1 LEESQGVLSYV
12 WVSQTWFVIRLETDS
27 RGWMSTV
34 AYCIEGVR
42 EWAVFTPCSSDPNVW
57 ALTTVW
63 RYPQWMVSK
72 SSTEF
77 WKYLALVSH
86 SKGLWTQSPRQ
97 YCHQMAVKAL
107 CIQCTHISVQ
117 HGYRTPFCVHHPWRK
132 VGLSSFHMQRIG
144 FSFLV
149 SFHSSMLLWSS
160 WITWSQGLRLEASDS
175 R

>member
-12 WVSQTWFVIRLETDS
+12 WVSQTWFVIRFETDS

-117 HGYRTPFCVHHPWRK
+117 HGFIIT
-132 VGLSSFHMQRIG
+132 LSQPYSFI
-144 FSFLV
+144 FAN
-149 SFHSSMLLWSS
+149 LLN
-160 WITWSQGLRLEASDS
+160 Q
-175 R
+175 